1 MDIGTALRHLRDDL
15 GLTQKQMI
23 QGTKITVSH
32 YSKLEKG
39 QNRIFIENLVEILKQ
54 RNISLSYF
62 VDHYLNDENSEK
74 EVNYSEILNIAF
86 YEKDKIAAEEIKRQI
101 FSDKSSSNELRDRAT
116 LIVDMIDNQGQ
127 SNVDARIINSIFK
140 HDNWTQYD
148 EAIILLGNII
158 RTSNVLNMSPLVL
171 TLIRKYKDLDKEK
184 IEKQRRLATVG
195 INYLFNFRKL
205 SKEFNKNVLKIISW
219 IKTTSI
225 VPELGIIRELNAY
238 FLAVYEGNIS
248 VSTNIKNVLKI
259 SGYQNL
265 ANDLPN

>member
-23 QGTKITVSH
+23 QRTKITVSH

-86 YEKDKIAAEEIKRQI
+86 YEKDKIAAKEIKRQI

-127 SNVDARIINSIFK
+127 SNVDA
-140 HDNWTQYD
+140 
-148 EAIILLGNII
+148 
-158 RTSNVLNMSPLVL
+158 
-171 TLIRKYKDLDKEK
+171 
-184 IEKQRRLATVG
+184 
-195 INYLFNFRKL
+195 
-205 SKEFNKNVLKIISW
+205 
-219 IKTTSI
+219 
-225 VPELGIIRELNAY
+225 
-238 FLAVYEGNIS
+238 
-248 VSTNIKNVLKI
+248 
-259 SGYQNL
+259 
-265 ANDLPN
+265 

>member
-23 QGTKITVSH
+23 QGTKITVSR

-101 FSDKSSSNELRDRAT
+101 F
-116 LIVDMIDNQGQ
+116 
-127 SNVDARIINSIFK
+127 
-140 HDNWTQYD
+140 
-148 EAIILLGNII
+148 
-158 RTSNVLNMSPLVL
+158 
-171 TLIRKYKDLDKEK
+171 
-184 IEKQRRLATVG
+184 
-195 INYLFNFRKL
+195 FR
-205 SKEFNKNVLKIISW
+205 
-219 IKTTSI
+219 
-225 VPELGIIRELNAY
+225 
-238 FLAVYEGNIS
+238 
-248 VSTNIKNVLKI
+248 
-259 SGYQNL
+259 
-265 ANDLPN
+265 